1 MEMKMKIRAHRALLA
16 DAMKTVKEI
25 EPTRNAVYDY
35 FLFQIPDVEMQL
47 DWLGKYNRG
56 DIEVKPYHYDS
67 RIGWDT
73 HIVTL
78 KGNAIGFT
86 DSPLKE

>member
-1 MEMKMKIRAHRALLA
+1 MKIRAHRELLE
-16 DAMKTVKEI
+16 DSIKTMKEI

-35 FLFQIPDVEMQL
+35 FLQQQDDHDLQMEFL
-47 DWLGKYNRG
+47 DRYSRG

-67 RIGWDT
+67 RILWHT

>member
-1 MEMKMKIRAHRALLA
+1 
-16 DAMKTVKEI
+16 MKTVKEI
-25 EPTRNAVYDY
+25 EPTKEAVLNY
-35 FLFQIPDVEMQL
+35 FVFEEFFEVADMFKPGVLSEE
-47 DWLGKYNRG
+47 N
-56 DIEVKPYHYDS
+56 IEVKPCHYDS

-86 DSPLKE
+86 DGPPKDL